1 MNQTSS
7 DISLQ
12 WVSESPGKRAGFS
25 RKREPIC
32 DHPPHHSGFPRP
44 DLSHGTA
51 PPNPDPA
58 GYEEFRIPDFPKAL
72 RTRPRVTWN
81 RFPLFEGQVVSPRLL
96 PPHHSVVMATAVGG
110 RGAGLLS
117 SWPGYPAC
125 SAFTQISPSLPFG
138 WTGGWG
144 WPALSLACRGCTS
157 QGPHLQG
164 GRLSCTALRT
174 GTFMKM
180 GLTENDMGLFQ
191 EPPGVN
197 EVS

>member
-44 DLSHGTA
+44 NLSRGTA

-81 RFPLFEGQVVSPRLL
+81 RFPLYEGQVVSPRLL

-110 RGAGLLS
+110 GGLDCSAPGQATQHALLSPRFLPRCPSGGQRGGAGLPCHSPAEGAHPRAPTSKVGGFPAQLS
-117 SWPGYPAC
+117 G
-125 SAFTQISPSLPFG
+125 LG
-138 WTGGWG
+138 
-144 WPALSLACRGCTS
+144 LS
-157 QGPHLQG
+157 
-164 GRLSCTALRT
+164 
-174 GTFMKM
+174 
-180 GLTENDMGLFQ
+180 
-191 EPPGVN
+191 
-197 EVS
+197 

>member
-32 DHPPHHSGFPRP
+32 DHPPRHSGFPRP

-51 PPNPDPA
+51 PPNPEPA

-96 PPHHSVVMATAVGG
+96 PPNHSVVMATAVGG
-110 RGAGLLS
+110 GRLDCSAPGQATQHALLS
-117 SWPGYPAC
+117 PRFLPRC
-125 SAFTQISPSLPFG
+125 PS
-138 WTGGWG
+138 GG
-144 WPALSLACRGCTS
+144 
-157 QGPHLQG
+157 QG
-164 GRLSCTALRT
+164 GGDGLPCHPPAEGAHPRAATSKEGGFPAQLS
-174 GTFMKM
+174 
-180 GLTENDMGLFQ
+180 GLGL
-191 EPPGVN
+191 
-197 EVS
+197 S